1 MRTFPRMGFPR
12 LSLGLIL
19 VLSGCTDT
27 VFREPFN
34 PPVDAATGFLGFF
47 TTSTKQTTCG
57 NCHSGHQADWV
68 KTAHASAYDSLVKK
82 VPNAAPAC
90 FSCHDV
96 TARGNPVGLTG
107 KAAGWDLTKDTVYYD
122 VQCES
127 CHGPGFKHVQVP
139 DDPTNWPLARANVF
153 DPTDTN
159 VTHAPAGATCGA
171 CHNNEG
177 HTPYVEQWRQSGH
190 GDSVVNAVG
199 GAATATGLG
208 CGNRCH
214 NGKQV
219 LIDLNVQRTN
229 FVEFATKGLTYE
241 FPQTCAVCHDPHGSV
256 VGSDGLP
263 IKGQL
268 RLPVTTSDINQN
280 LCAHCHNNSAKP
292 SLKFTPFTS
301 LNIGVPATGN
311 TNPPRGQRGAHG
323 AQGPVVFGDAGWEP
337 PGLTFQGPSSHGN
350 ADRNPDTCAGCHVV
364 RYTVNDASLP
374 GGTFT
379 SVGHLFQPIPCIQ
392 ANGVPVSPYDDS
404 CAFTATARNWSGC
417 TASGCHA
424 DASTAAQLLNTE
436 RATIATLAAQL
447 WADNN
452 GNGYLDPAPT
462 DEGYLAQVLANNPG
476 EFADSTV
483 STTAE
488 KAFYNT
494 ILFSEIPYLNAAGS
508 SQRHL
513 EGSHG
518 VHNPFYYE
526 AMLSA
531 SIDAVKTQY
540 GLVNPNVNVRTLMD
554 RALTR
559 PGVIYQPPQQTNKR

>member
-1 MRTFPRMGFPR
+1 MRLRTALGL
-12 LSLGLIL
+12 LSLLTAA
-19 VLSGCTDT
+19 CTDEKI

-34 PPVDAATGFLGFF
+34 PPPDAASGLVGYF
-47 TTSTKQTTCG
+47 TTSDKQTTCG
-57 NCHSGHQADWV
+57 NCHVGHQADWA
-68 KTAHASAYDSLVKK
+68 KTMHANAYDHLVAE
-82 VPNAAPAC
+82 VPNPAPEC

-96 TARGNPVGLTG
+96 TGRGNLVGLTG

-127 CHGPGFKHVQVP
+127 CHGPGFDHVKTP
-139 DDPTNWPLARANVF
+139 DDPTKWPLARANVF

-190 GDSVVNAVG
+190 GDSVVNSIG
-199 GAATATGLG
+199 GAS
-208 CGNRCH
+208 CGPQCH
-214 NGKQV
+214 NGKRALV
-219 LIDLNVQRTN
+219 DLNVQRTN
-229 FVEFATKGLTYE
+229 FVELNATLTYQ

-256 VGSDGLP
+256 QGPDGQP

-268 RLPVTTSDINQN
+268 RLPVTTSDITQN

-301 LNIGVPATGN
+301 LNVANKALPQ
-311 TNPPRGQRGAHG
+311 GQRGAHG

-364 RYTVNDASLP
+364 RFTANLP
-374 GGTFT
+374 GGGTFQ
-379 SVGHLFQPIPCIQ
+379 SVGHLFQPIPCVD
-392 ANGVPVSPYDDS
+392 ANGVPVTPYDDS
-404 CAFTATARNWSGC
+404 CAFTAGARNWSGC
-417 TASGCHA
+417 TVSGCHA
-424 DASTAAQLLNTE
+424 DANTAAQLLNTE
-436 RATIATLAAQL
+436 RSTIATLAAQL

-462 DEGYLAQVLANNPG
+462 DQGYLAQVLANNPG
-476 EFADSTV
+476 EFTDSTV

-540 GLVNPNVNVRTLMD
+540 GLSNPNVSVRALMD
-554 RALTR
+554 RALAR
-559 PGVIYQPPQQTNKR
+559 PGVIYQPPQQTLQR

>member
-1 MRTFPRMGFPR
+1 MRTQRVWLC
-12 LSLGLIL
+12 LSLSVL
-19 VLSGCTDT
+19 LSGCTDT
-27 VFREPFN
+27 VFRDREAFN
-34 PPVDAATGFLGFF
+34 PPVDAANGFLGFF

-57 NCHSGHQADWV
+57 NCHVGHQADWA
-68 KTAHASAYDSLVKK
+68 KTAHASAYDNLVKA
-82 VPNAAPAC
+82 VPNAATEC

-96 TARGNPVGLTG
+96 TARGNKVGLTG
-107 KAAGWDLTKDTVYYD
+107 KPAGWDLTKDSTYWN

-127 CHGPGFKHVQVP
+127 CHGPGIEHVKTP
-139 DDPTNWPLARANVF
+139 DDPAKWPLPRVNVF

-159 VTHAPAGATCGA
+159 TTHAPAGATCGA

-199 GAATATGLG
+199 GVS
-208 CGNRCH
+208 CGPQCH
-214 NGKQV
+214 NGKRA

-229 FVEFATKGLTYE
+229 FVELDPTLKYE

-256 VGSDGLP
+256 QGTDGKP

-268 RLPVTTSDINQN
+268 RLPVTTSDISQN

-350 ADRNPDTCAGCHVV
+350 ADRNPGTCAGCHVV
-364 RYTVNDASLP
+364 RYTVNDPSLP

-379 SVGHLFQPIPCIQ
+379 SVGHLFQPIPCVQ
-392 ANGVPVSPYDDS
+392 ANGVPVNPYDDN
-404 CAFTATARNWSGC
+404 CAFTASARNWSAC

-424 DASTAAQLLNTE
+424 DANTAAQLLNTVKGE
-436 RATIATLAAQL
+436 VATLAAQL
-447 WADNN
+447 WSDNN
-452 GNGYLDPAPT
+452 NNGYLDPAPT
-462 DEGYLAQVLANNPG
+462 DQGYLAQVLANNPG
-476 EFADSTV
+476 EFTDSTV

-518 VHNPFYYE
+518 VHNPFYYK

-531 SIDAVKTQY
+531 SINAVKTQY
-540 GLVNPNVNVRTLMD
+540 GLSNPNASVRAIMD
-554 RALTR
+554 RALTA
-559 PGVIYQPPQQTNKR
+559 PGVIYQPPQQLSPR

>member
-1 MRTFPRMGFPR
+1 MSPRSRVVSPRMV
-12 LSLGLIL
+12 LYLTVVTAL
-19 VLSGCTDT
+19 VGAACTNT
-27 VFREPFN
+27 VFRDREPFN
-34 PPVDAATGFLGFF
+34 PPADPANGFLGFF
-47 TTSTKQTTCG
+47 TVSTKQTTCG
-57 NCHSGHQADWV
+57 NCHVGHQADWA
-68 KTAHASAYDSLVKK
+68 KTAHASAFENLIAQ
-82 VPNAAPAC
+82 VPNAAPEC

-96 TARGNPVGLTG
+96 TARGNMVGLLG
-107 KAAGWDLTKDTVYYD
+107 KEAGWDLTSDSVYRD

-127 CHGPGFKHVQVP
+127 CHGPGIDHVVTP
-139 DDPTNWPLARANVF
+139 DDPTKWPLARANVF
-153 DPTDTN
+153 DPTDTS

-190 GDSVVNAVG
+190 GDSVVNSHG
-199 GAATATGLG
+199 GAS
-208 CGNRCH
+208 CGPQCH
-214 NGKQV
+214 SGKQV
-219 LIDLNVQRTN
+219 LVDLNVQRTN
-229 FVEFATKGLTYE
+229 FVELDAGLTYE

-256 VGSDGLP
+256 QGPDGKP

-292 SLKFTPFTS
+292 SLAFTPFTS
-301 LNIGVPATGN
+301 LNVADPN
-311 TNPPRGQRGAHG
+311 LPQGQRGAHG

-350 ADRNPDTCAGCHVV
+350 ASRNPETCAGCHVV

-379 SVGHLFQPIPCIQ
+379 SVGHLFQPIPCVQPSGI
-392 ANGVPVSPYDDS
+392 PVDPYDDA
-404 CAFTATARNWSGC
+404 CAFTASARNWSAC
-417 TASGCHA
+417 AASGCHA
-424 DASTAAQLLNTE
+424 DASTAAQLLNSE
-436 RATIATLAAQL
+436 RTAIGTLAAQL
-447 WADNN
+447 WSDVNN
-452 GNGYLDPAPT
+452 NGYLDPAPT
-462 DEGYLAQVLANNPG
+462 DQGYLAQVLANNPG
-476 EFADSTV
+476 EFTNS
-483 STTAE
+483 SISSTAE

-494 ILFSEIPYLNAAGS
+494 ILFSEIPYLNATGS

-526 AMLSA
+526 AMLAA
-531 SIDAVKTQY
+531 SIDAVKTEY
-540 GLVNPNVNVRTLMD
+540 GLANPNVSVRAVMD

-559 PGVIYQPPQQTNKR
+559 PGVLYQPPTR

>member
-1 MRTFPRMGFPR
+1 MRTLRRMESAR
-12 LSLGLIL
+12 LSLGLIIL
-19 VLSGCTDT
+19 LAGCTDT
-27 VFREPFN
+27 VFRDREPFN
-34 PPVDAATGFLGFF
+34 PPADAASGFLGFF
-47 TTSTKQTTCG
+47 TATTKQTTCG
-57 NCHSGHQADWV
+57 NCHVGHQADWA
-68 KTAHASAYDSLVKK
+68 KTAHASAYDNLVTQ
-82 VPNAAPAC
+82 VPNAPASC
-90 FSCHDV
+90 YSCHDV
-96 TARGNPVGLTG
+96 TGRGNLVGLTG
-107 KAAGWDLTKDTVYYD
+107 KAAGWDLLQDTVYRD

-127 CHGPGFKHVQVP
+127 CHGPGFEHVKTP
-139 DDPTNWPLARANVF
+139 DDPSKWPLARANVF

-199 GAATATGLG
+199 GVS
-208 CGNRCH
+208 CGPQCH
-214 NGKQV
+214 NGKRV
-219 LIDLNVQRTN
+219 IVDLNVQRTN
-229 FVEFATKGLTYE
+229 FVELDPTLKYQ

-256 VGSDGLP
+256 QGPDGQP

-268 RLPVTTSDINQN
+268 RLPVTTSDITQN

-301 LNIGVPATGN
+301 LNIANKALPQ
-311 TNPPRGQRGAHG
+311 GQRGAHG
-323 AQGPVVFGDAGWEP
+323 AQGPVVFGDAGYEFD
-337 PGLTFQGPSSHGN
+337 GLTFQGPSSHGN

-379 SVGHLFQPIPCIQ
+379 SVGHLFQPIPCVQ
-392 ANGVPVSPYDDS
+392 PNGVPVDPYDDS
-404 CAFTATARNWSGC
+404 CAFTAAARNWGAC

-424 DASTAAQLLNTE
+424 DANTAAQLLLTE
-436 RATIATLAAQL
+436 QATIAALAAQL

-452 GNGYLDPAPT
+452 NNGYLDPAPA
-462 DEGYLAQVLANNPG
+462 DEGYLAQVLRDSSVA
-476 EFADSTV
+476 FTDSTV
-483 STTAE
+483 SSVAE
-488 KAFYNT
+488 RAFYNT

-526 AMLSA
+526 AMLAA
-531 SIDAVKTQY
+531 SINAVKAQY
-540 GLVNPNVNVRTLMD
+540 GLSNPNASVRALMD

-559 PGVIYQPPQQTNKR
+559 PGVIYPPLQR